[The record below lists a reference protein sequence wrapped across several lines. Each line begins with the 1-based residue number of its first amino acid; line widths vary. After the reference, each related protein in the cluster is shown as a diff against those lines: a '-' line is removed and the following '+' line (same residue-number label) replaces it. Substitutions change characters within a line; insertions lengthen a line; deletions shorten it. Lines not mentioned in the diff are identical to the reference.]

1 MIVRITCSDS
11 PDLPI
16 DQVLK
21 RWSQTILNE
30 FQEQSRLANL
40 SVMDKPGKE
49 VYSAMSSLAD
59 CVKAL
64 NKSNEALLEL
74 NQVLQQKVDSVS
86 NKFDGL
92 VQQHAKDKSTI
103 SSLHVDNN
111 KLREELRRMSV
122 THADRTHHLLL
133 TPQGGM
139 RNKRQ
144 RGEYCNDMATEDS
157 SSGEKVNERE
167 GGTSESAEDVQNTA
181 TIRIASAAP
190 TLLEP
195 PGGADHATHTTPA
208 PADRTLAPAE
218 LQQNNTPLTNTNFPR
233 RRRSPRHP
241 PHPSEP
247 RPRRSPRRLVQLRA
261 CNQVTTGAGDSMK
274 KRKFS
279 DALVFLAQRGLL
291 RLPKKLQ
298 QVCLPAKVFSEQ
310 HFVINCLELA
320 DYVAEQDP
328 DVKASIQLLKATTV
342 ATNKMQ
348 LDDAANTI
356 VTACDNQLN
365 EFVPPKTNRKL
376 EQTIAGMGSRIKSYK
391 QRILSAKK
399 DANSQP
405 SKVGLISLEQ
415 LKILERG

>member
-1 MIVRITCSDS
+1 LIVRITCSDS

-122 THADRTHHLLL
+122 THADQTHHLLL

-157 SSGEKVNERE
+157 SSDEEVNERE
-167 GGTSESAEDVQNTA
+167 
-181 TIRIASAAP
+181 
-190 TLLEP
+190 LF
-195 PGGADHATHTTPA
+195 
-208 PADRTLAPAE
+208 DRGEYT
-218 LQQNNTPLTNTNFPR
+218 
-233 RRRSPRHP
+233 
-241 PHPSEP
+241 
-247 RPRRSPRRLVQLRA
+247 
-261 CNQVTTGAGDSMK
+261 K
-274 KRKFS
+274 
-279 DALVFLAQRGLL
+279 
-291 RLPKKLQ
+291 
-298 QVCLPAKVFSEQ
+298 
-310 HFVINCLELA
+310 
-320 DYVAEQDP
+320 VAEFNPLQWSP
-328 DVKASIQLLKATTV
+328 IHTYIALSTTFE
-342 ATNKMQ
+342 ATNSRR
-348 LDDAANTI
+348 I
-356 VTACDNQLN
+356 IYGG
-365 EFVPPKTNRKL
+365 FPPSSPINS
-376 EQTIAGMGSRIKSYK
+376 AGQYET
-391 QRILSAKK
+391 
-399 DANSQP
+399 
-405 SKVGLISLEQ
+405 V
-415 LKILERG
+415 